1 MGPSHLR
8 IVVITLIAAATAACG
23 AGPAGPTPNAVTG
36 AVPSPARTSPAPS
49 GQATA
54 TLKLGAFGNVDGPG
68 QSVTEALANAGVG
81 PLLVNGILL
90 KEADDTVWLCEVL
103 LRSSPPQCA
112 EPKLLVE
119 NWLTEDQTLVNG
131 EGIHVADGV
140 RWVERAQLVGVVSS
154 TGSR

>member
-1 MGPSHLR
+1 M
-8 IVVITLIAAATAACG
+8 
-23 AGPAGPTPNAVTG
+23 
-36 AVPSPARTSPAPS
+36 
-49 GQATA
+49 
-54 TLKLGAFGNVDGPG
+54 VDGPG

-90 KEADDTVWLCEVL
+90 KEADDTVWLSEAL

-112 EPKLLVE
+112 EPKPLVE
-119 NWLTEDQTLVNG
+119 NWSTEDQTFVNG

-154 TGSR
+154 AGSR